1 MMTICIIELGGVAF
15 FSYIM
20 GNFIDIVSN
29 YSAKMGRLDRSDEL
43 TDWLISLERFT
54 TKGQTNIPPSLIE
67 QIIYHQNYG
76 WKRDRLGFLKEVDN
90 TFT

>member
-1 MMTICIIELGGVAF
+1 MLTICIIELGGVAF

-43 TDWLISLERFT
+43 NDWLVSLERFT
-54 TKGQTNIPPSLIE
+54 TKG
-67 QIIYHQNYG
+67 
-76 WKRDRLGFLKEVDN
+76 
-90 TFT
+90 